1 MHLSAKDFF
10 LALLIGAE
18 VFAIASLWPLSE
30 WAASAPRRAALVA
43 ALGVIGVCVA
53 LCTLGLAPPLVR
65 PGSWRWFIGQ
75 ALGWSPLLLFMALP
89 AAVCV
94 ASAQSL
100 ACVGVRGR
108 AARTTALVASLAA
121 VLVAPVATIISGCGL
136 AGACF

>member
-1 MHLSAKDFF
+1 MHVTVKDLL
-10 LALLIGAE
+10 LALMIGAE

-30 WAASAPRRAALVA
+30 WAAGAPRRAGFAVALA
-43 ALGVIGVCVA
+43 VILACVA

-65 PGSWRWFIGQ
+65 TGSWRWFIGQ

-100 ACVGVRGR
+100 SRAGMRMR
-108 AARTTALVASLAA
+108 AARATALVVALLA
-121 VLVAPVATIISGCGL
+121 VLVAPVATILAGCGL
-136 AGACF
+136 AAACS

>member
-1 MHLSAKDFF
+1 MQLTVKDVA

-30 WAASAPRRAALVA
+30 WAARARHRRGLAL
-43 ALGVIGVCVA
+43 ALAVILACVA
-53 LCTLGLAPPLVR
+53 LCTLGVAPPLVR
-65 PGSWRWFIGQ
+65 MGSWRWLIGR

-89 AAVCV
+89 AAACV

-100 ACVGVRGR
+100 ASAGLSARVAR
-108 AARTTALVASLAA
+108 AAGLGVGLMA
-121 VLVAPVATIISGCGL
+121 VLVAPIATLAAGCGL

>member
-1 MHLSAKDFF
+1 MHVTAKD
-10 LALLIGAE
+10 LLLSLLIGAE

-30 WAASAPRRAALVA
+30 WAAGAPRRAGLAAALV
-43 ALGVIGVCVA
+43 VILACVA

-100 ACVGVRGR
+100 ARAGVGAR
-108 AARTTALVASLAA
+108 AARTTALAVSLAA